1 MIKNSYRIIINL
13 CFLITLSISLISAS
27 GVAVPYWNE
36 NPLRLAPGET
46 TIIQLT
52 LQNKVG
58 NDDVTFEATI
68 SGEGVTILDGSIY
81 FIPLGAEIPVNLKI
95 DVPKDADIGENY
107 NIAISFKEIPK
118 EGEGMLRVTGAVTA
132 RFPVEVVGEEKSLLY
147 GKKSEFSFNIWIF
160 IILGLMI
167 LIGVFF
173 IAKKKKA
180 SVSK

>member
-68 SGEGVTILDGSIY
+68 PE
-81 FIPLGAEIPVNLKI
+81 
-95 DVPKDADIGENY
+95 
-107 NIAISFKEIPK
+107 KE
-118 EGEGMLRVTGAVTA
+118 
-132 RFPVEVVGEEKSLLY
+132 
-147 GKKSEFSFNIWIF
+147 
-160 IILGLMI
+160 
-167 LIGVFF
+167 
-173 IAKKKKA
+173 
-180 SVSK
+180 